1 VTGRSLGRCNTAAL
15 ICGGSVGAL
24 VLLVALVV
32 ELFVALVVVLFVLPG
47 ALEADWLWPSVAVGG
62 FFTSESVRNPPLV

>member
-1 VTGRSLGRCNTAAL
+1 M
-15 ICGGSVGAL
+15 

-32 ELFVALVVVLFVLPG
+32 VLLVAPVVALFVLPCTF
-47 ALEADWLWPSVAVGG
+47 EAAWLWPSVAVGG